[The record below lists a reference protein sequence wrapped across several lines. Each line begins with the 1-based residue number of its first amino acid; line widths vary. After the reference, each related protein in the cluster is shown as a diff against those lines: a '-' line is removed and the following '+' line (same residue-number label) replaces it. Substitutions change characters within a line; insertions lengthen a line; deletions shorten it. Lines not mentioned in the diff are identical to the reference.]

1 MIFSSV
7 IYLYR
12 GEDIVTDKM
21 FNDIIDSIINNA
33 TDDEIEIIREK
44 LNNHIINH
52 VYDGE
57 VHKELSDEFDS
68 SSCPHCGHEYII
80 KYGKDKNGN
89 QRYLCK
95 HCHKTFSPMTGTLFS
110 YSKKEAFIIFLPT
123 KTGDSFATFPFFN
136 QLWDIQDTHTVIDCK
151 VKTLY
156 YTAGSQTVHHKI
168 VPASLLRQQIAF
180 HLATAFPFH
189 LHENAQRLIVGN
201 HDFNIAQMVALLIA
215 VSPVILMEKIFLFK
229 AHDALYHGQC
239 LRSGET
245 HLEIINEQEQRFFWI
260 ETLYLLL

>member
-1 MIFSSV
+1 M
-7 IYLYR
+7 
-12 GEDIVTDKM
+12 TDKM

-110 YSKKEAFIIFLPT
+110 YSKKEAYSNDMCKEKRYLINSIDIYGYG
-123 KTGDSFATFPFFN
+123 KTSS
-136 QLWDIQDTHTVIDCK
+136 
-151 VKTLY
+151 Y
-156 YTAGSQTVHHKI
+156 YRKRQSQ
-168 VPASLLRQQIAF
+168 
-180 HLATAFPFH
+180 
-189 LHENAQRLIVGN
+189 
-201 HDFNIAQMVALLIA
+201 
-215 VSPVILMEKIFLFK
+215 
-229 AHDALYHGQC
+229 
-239 LRSGET
+239 
-245 HLEIINEQEQRFFWI
+245 
-260 ETLYLLL
+260 